1 MIRPAREAEHLSKK
15 TTKAVKS
22 RPHAGLLTKVVILV
36 TLVVFGLHLRN
47 LQAQVENAQAER
59 DRYAAQVET
68 TQQENDAL
76 ESDIAEGATPEKME
90 ELARDNGYVM
100 PDEYVFYDTSN

>member
-1 MIRPAREAEHLSKK
+1 LSKK
-15 TTKAVKS
+15 EIKAVKS

-36 TLVVFGLHLRN
+36 ALVVFGWHLRN
-47 LQAQVENAQAER
+47 LQSQVESAQAER
-59 DRYAAQVET
+59 DQYAAQVEAA
-68 TQQENDAL
+68 QQENDAL
-76 ESDIAEGATPEKME
+76 EADIAEGATPEKME